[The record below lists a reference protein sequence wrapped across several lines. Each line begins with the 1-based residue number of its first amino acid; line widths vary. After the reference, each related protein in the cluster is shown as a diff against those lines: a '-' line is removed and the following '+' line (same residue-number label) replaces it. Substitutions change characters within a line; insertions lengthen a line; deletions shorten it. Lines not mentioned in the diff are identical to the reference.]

1 MSLLLRCDFRLFT
14 MAADGACLGG
24 GGALR
29 GSAYIAAFL
38 VSTSVASSVRH
49 RCTKIAWKKP
59 ARTVSDSMN
68 LINLDIRMLR
78 SLTSVVET
86 GSITETARRLGRTQ
100 PAITLQLQRLEEL
113 TGKAIFIHEG
123 RRLFL
128 TADGETVLTYARSI
142 LGFHDELLSQLASPD
157 IEGHVVLGTPDLYA
171 AFMLPSILK
180 LFRKAFPRVQI
191 ELNCSLSTPLVGC
204 VKRGEVDIALVTRMN
219 DFTGGQVVRQ
229 EQLIWMAGEQS
240 TAHNETPIP
249 LALLPPGNIYR
260 DHAIER
266 LEASRLR
273 WRIACVSDSVGGLQ
287 AAAFAGMAVTVLG
300 RSALVRNMREIGTSE
315 GLPALPKVDLLL
327 YKSSS
332 ATSKAASALHD
343 YLAHYL
349 NLDDG
354 LLLGK
359 ELPLTTADAD
369 ALGSSGH
376 SGTKLS
382 PRLRPFEGSGDA
394 QDQTLFEP
402 GRNNLESD
410 REPVGVE
417 PARNRRSR
425 QPGQIYRPR
434 KRRPA

>member
-1 MSLLLRCDFRLFT
+1 
-14 MAADGACLGG
+14 
-24 GGALR
+24 
-29 GSAYIAAFL
+29 
-38 VSTSVASSVRH
+38 
-49 RCTKIAWKKP
+49 
-59 ARTVSDSMN
+59 MN

-78 SLTSVVET
+78 SLMSVVET

-128 TADGETVLTYARSI
+128 TAEGETVLSYARSI
-142 LGFHDELLSQLASPD
+142 VGFHDEMLSQLASPD

-171 AFMLPSILK
+171 AFMLPSILRI
-180 LFRKAFPRVQI
+180 FRKAFPRVQL

-229 EQLIWMAGEQS
+229 EQLVWMTGEQS
-240 TAHNETPIP
+240 TAHNEKPIP
-249 LALLPPGNIYR
+249 LALLPPGNIFR

-266 LEASRLR
+266 LEAARLR
-273 WRIACVSDSVGGLQ
+273 WRIACVSPSVGGLQ

-300 RSALVRNMREIGTSE
+300 RSALVRNMREIGDNE
-315 GLPALPKVDLLL
+315 GLPPLPKVDLLL
-327 YKSSS
+327 YKSPT
-332 ATSKAASALHD
+332 AASKAAGALHD

-349 NLDDG
+349 NLDDE

-359 ELPLTTADAD
+359 ELPLSTVDSD
-369 ALGSSGH
+369 EPRSGH
-376 SGTKLS
+376 AGTKLAPG
-382 PRLRPFEGSGDA
+382 PRALERGSDTHNQA
-394 QDQTLFEP
+394 LVEP
-402 GRNNLESD
+402 RRNNLKPD
-410 REPVGVE
+410 RKPLGVE
-417 PARNRRSR
+417 TTGNRGSR

-434 KRRPA
+434 ERRPT